1 MEDIF
6 RAIVHIEDDIKE
18 IKRQIEILKKRPDV
32 LFREDWMDGADV
44 QFALHIS
51 QRTLHYLR
59 ESGKLP
65 FTRLH
70 KKIFYK
76 VSDIKALLEEKY
88 IQYHLTKDHD

>member
-1 MEDIF
+1 MEDII
-6 RAIVHIEDDIKE
+6 RAIAHIEEEIKE
-18 IKRQIEILKKRPDV
+18 IKLQIEILKKHPDV
-32 LFREDWMDGADV
+32 LFRENWMDGADV
-44 QFALHIS
+44 QSALNIS

-76 VSDIKALLEEKY
+76 VSDIKSLLEEKY
-88 IQYHLTKDHD
+88 VPYHLTKDHD

>member
-1 MEDIF
+1 MEDII
-6 RAIVHIEDDIKE
+6 RAIAHIEDEITE
-18 IKRQIEILKKRPDV
+18 IKRQIEILKTRPDV

-44 QFALHIS
+44 QSALNIS

-59 ESGKLP
+59 KSGKLP

-76 VSDIKALLEEKY
+76 AEDIKAIMLEKY
-88 IQYHLTKDHD
+88 VDYHFHKQHD